1 MKRYRLTG
9 ADGREFLSGT
19 PGTLGGHRGT
29 GVYGRFDCPAA
40 LRALA
45 RGDTYRR
52 HRVFFADEPTAIAA
66 GFRPCAR
73 CMPAEYKVW
82 KAEAGGL

>member
-9 ADGREFLSGT
+9 ADGRDLLSET

-29 GVYGRFDCPAA
+29 RVYGRFDCPAA
-40 LRALA
+40 LRA

-52 HRVFFADEPTAIAA
+52 HRVFFSDEATAIAA
-66 GFRPCAR
+66 VFRPCAR
-73 CMPAEYKVW
+73 CLVAEYEVW
-82 KAEAGGL
+82 KAQFDP